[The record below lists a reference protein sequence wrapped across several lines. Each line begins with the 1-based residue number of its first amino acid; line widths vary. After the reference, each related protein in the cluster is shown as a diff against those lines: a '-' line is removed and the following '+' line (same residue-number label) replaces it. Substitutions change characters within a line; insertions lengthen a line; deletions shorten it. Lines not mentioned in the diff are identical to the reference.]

1 MTHPLLVETD
11 TVEKNLGKPGLVI
24 IDVRGRAAYEFG
36 GHIPGAV
43 NTTWHD
49 YSDPNAVAKGLLDPD
64 MSRMEQKMRALG
76 INNDSEVVIYSNPF
90 DNWGDEGRMFWMLEY
105 FGHKNLRILD
115 GGWVK
120 WVNERRPFEHGR
132 VTPKPGNFTMTVAGH
147 TIIAKDELRTLL
159 KQGHP
164 NTMILD
170 ARSLEEY
177 LGKEVS
183 GIPRPGHIPSA
194 IHVAWNVFLNNNATV
209 KDLSTIKAGLEEKGV
224 EPDKEIVCYCTGG
237 VRSSW
242 LYFVLKLA
250 GYQKVRNYPGSWWEW
265 SRDFACP
272 VEKDFQG
279 LQKVLGIEAPARPS

>member
-1 MTHPLLVETD
+1 MTHPLLIDTD
-11 TVEKNLGKPGLVI
+11 TLQKSLGKQDLVV
-24 IDVRGRAAYEFG
+24 IDVRGKAAYEFG

-43 NTTWHD
+43 HTTWHD

-64 MSRMEQKMRALG
+64 MGRMEQKMRALG
-76 INNDSEVVIYSNPF
+76 IDNDSEVVIYSNPF

-120 WVNERRPFEHGR
+120 WVNERRPFEHGGI
-132 VTPKPGNFTMTVAGH
+132 TPKLGNFTIKVASH
-147 TIIAKDELRTLL
+147 TTIAKDELRALL

-194 IHVAWNVFLNNNATV
+194 IHVAWNGFLNNNATV
-209 KDLSTIKAGLEEKGV
+209 KDLTTIKAGLEEKGI
-224 EPDKEIVCYCTGG
+224 EPEKDIVCYCTGG

-272 VEKDFQG
+272 VEKDFKG